1 MHVSGYVNA
10 VERDSKV
17 LPAVMS
23 PGARGSFV
31 ERVAAGAFGRAV
43 ERNPDIRM
51 LFNHEREIGSVK
63 GGQLRLTE
71 DNIGLRAEAVVT
83 DPEAVNAAKRG
94 ELRGW
99 SFGFSEARD
108 IWEDYK
114 PGIQRRTLTD
124 FDLLEVSLL
133 TKSPAYYGTSVE
145 TRGDTPLYR
154 VVEIRGEDESQADVS
169 PTNAASG
176 APAHNFGGG
185 NAACNVTG
193 EETGTAAQNSVSAS
207 GIPRAITSPGES
219 RTDVCMNELAAETA
233 NTAEEFRKSAEKA
246 AAALNGLSRALGE
259 QRAAFNKAKA
269 SAEYY
274 KRTIEFLETGGF

>member
-1 MHVSGYVNA
+1 MIITKVELRSDNEVRVSGYVNA

-23 PGARGSFV
+23 PGAHGSFV

-43 ERNPDIRM
+43 GRNPDIRM
-51 LFNHEREIGSVK
+51 LFNHEREIGSVR
-63 GGQLRLTE
+63 GGQLKLTE

-99 SFGFSEARD
+99 SFGFSGARD

-145 TRGDTPLYR
+145 TRGDTPQYS
-154 VVEIRGEDESQADVS
+154 VVEIRGEEDNQTDEGSAAFDKVILREGERAE
-169 PTNAASG
+169 NAAQSSENAS
-176 APAHNFGGG
+176 AP
-185 NAACNVTG
+185 
-193 EETGTAAQNSVSAS
+193 SS
-207 GIPRAITSPGES
+207 GIPAGS
-219 RTDVCMNELAAETA
+219 
-233 NTAEEFRKSAEKA
+233 
-246 AAALNGLSRALGE
+246 E
-259 QRAAFNKAKA
+259 QRAALDKAKA

>member
-1 MHVSGYVNA
+1 MILTKVELRSGGEVRVSGYVNA

-17 LPAVMS
+17 LPAMMS
-23 PGARGSFV
+23 PGAHGSFV

-51 LFNHEREIGSVK
+51 LFNHGREIGSVK
-63 GGQLRLTE
+63 GGQLKLTE
-71 DNIGLRAEAVVT
+71 DNIGLRAEAVIT
-83 DPEAVNAAKRG
+83 DPEAVSAAKRG

-99 SFGFSEARD
+99 SFGFSGARD

-145 TRGDTPLYR
+145 TRGNTPQYS
-154 VVEIRGEDESQADVS
+154 VVEIRGEDDNQTDAL
-169 PTNAASG
+169 
-176 APAHNFGGG
+176 GG
-185 NAACNVTG
+185 
-193 EETGTAAQNSVSAS
+193 ETGIAAQNSESAS
-207 GIPRAITSPGES
+207 GIPEVMTSPGKS
-219 RTDVCMNELAAETA
+219 RADEHMNGLTTENVNAAEKFK
-233 NTAEEFRKSAEKA
+233 ESAEKA
-246 AAALNGLSRALGE
+246 TAALNGLSRAFGE
-259 QRAAFNKAKA
+259 QRAALDKAKA